1 MWLLLAVPLCIW
13 ILRRQRASGWVL
25 IAALVAG
32 SGLMALH
39 ERALQTSAVAPL
51 LDKKI
56 SFHIVASVVTDP
68 KLGEPKQMQGYVKP
82 ATTTAIVSVIS
93 MKVHNVTRNL
103 SLIHI

>member
-1 MWLLLAVPLCIW
+1 
-13 ILRRQRASGWVL
+13 
-25 IAALVAG
+25 
-32 SGLMALH
+32 MALH

-93 MKVHNVTRNL
+93 MKVHNVTRNVHFPMRL
-103 SLIHI
+103 TTCLLYTSPSPRD